1 MWYDIQRI
9 KGASRLPICLSSYEF
24 SVIVG
29 QWQYRFI
36 MISVHTNLHSHK
48 QNQIHFE
55 FPTKSLSVPQ
65 ILLMRAKH
73 KRQTLP
79 YTDAY
84 HWFLIPFWF
93 FESPHGLQTA
103 DGYPTALP
111 RLGHR
116 LPKNHFRYN
125 HTSLIECL
133 FFSPPLKYI
142 GAALILTECQGQ
154 GQPGEPLKISVW
166 VWWFFQGAV
175 DFSQWFNVKRHI
187 EQWFF
192 AKFRQ
197 GGDSGLNE

>member
-24 SVIVG
+24 PVIVG

-116 LPKNHFRYN
+116 LPKNHFRCN
-125 HTSLIECL
+125 QTAKNFSLGLVI
-133 FFSPPLKYI
+133 FSRSRGFLPMIQREK
-142 GAALILTECQGQ
+142 TH
-154 GQPGEPLKISVW
+154 K
-166 VWWFFQGAV
+166 AV
-175 DFSQWFNVKRHI
+175 VFC
-187 EQWFF
+187 
-192 AKFRQ
+192 
-197 GGDSGLNE
+197 